1 VRSFEICGW
10 LWCAVAMNSN
20 HKKSGYPLEESCHQP
35 LHLQRYTKLLPL
47 LQQQH
52 SPPSHNGNT
61 TIPNLSLTTSVTPA
75 TSNLTEDDLS
85 YLSYRVQYLME
96 VDRLAYSF
104 LPQSNPTRNYMGNHL
119 RTPLRILSSFLI
131 LYSTTTKLKVH
142 CIKS

>member
-1 VRSFEICGW
+1 
-10 LWCAVAMNSN
+10 MNSN

-61 TIPNLSLTTSVTPA
+61 TIPNLSLTTSVTTT

-85 YLSYRVQYLME
+85 YLSYRIQYLME
-96 VDRLAYSF
+96 VDRLAYSS
-104 LPQSNPTRNYMGNHL
+104 LLNPT
-119 RTPLRILSSFLI
+119 PLGIIWEIISGPPSAYCQASSFFIPRLQ
-131 LYSTTTKLKVH
+131 S
-142 CIKS
+142 